1 MIKATFISAYRSLK
15 KNKSHSFLN
24 TIGLTLGITS
34 CLMIFLVIRYELSFD
49 TFHAKANRIY
59 RITTTMHHEGTDYL
73 SCAAYPVG
81 EAVKEE
87 FPEVE
92 KLSTVYFENDGI
104 VKANDQVYRETGI
117 TYLTP
122 AFFDLFDVD
131 WLVGNPNQSLEA
143 PNSVVL
149 TETLARQYFGVE
161 KSGDLTRVLGKV
173 VRLNNESDF
182 TVSGITKDFPSNTDL
197 PFRIMLSLSTLK
209 PDSRREM
216 TDWVTLN
223 WSVSHFVL
231 LKNGSDP
238 QKIDS
243 RFPDFLKRH
252 MTEDEA
258 SRRTI
263 QLQALNKI
271 HFDDRFGNYNNRT
284 VTRNTILMLSL
295 IGIFLLVTACINF
308 VNLATAQSAKR
319 SKEVGVHKVLGAG
332 KAELI
337 RKFMGEA
344 VLITIGSLV
353 ISFVAALVLFPSV
366 SNLLG
371 LHYNPKW
378 VSDPLIPFFFVGITL
393 IVSLLAGLYP
403 ALVMSDFQPIMAL
416 KSKMS
421 NTVAPGSFSLRR
433 GLIVFQFVLSQV
445 LIIGTIVVTRQ
456 LDLFHNQPLGFNKD
470 AIITVTL
477 PNSEIK
483 QKQSLRNQFLEIPGV
498 QKVSFCQNNPSSDGN
513 WRGVFNFSGSGVSD
527 ITIVMRPADQAYI
540 NTYGLTLLAGRDLTE
555 TDNLESGVIVNEKV
569 LKIMNISN
577 PQDAVGKP
585 ITTFGRNTT
594 IVGVV
599 KDFHAFTLHQQIQ
612 PILLFNDPNRARLA
626 GIKINTSDIKGTLAK
641 VESVYKSTFPENI
654 FEYQFLDQTIASFYR
669 EEEKLSHIFT
679 VFSGIAILIGCLGL
693 FGLISF
699 IAMQRTKE
707 IGIRKVNGARLVEI
721 LALLNRDFAL
731 WIAIAFVIAC
741 PAAWYIMN
749 SWLQK
754 FAYKVELSWWIFALS
769 GLSAMGIALL
779 TVSWQSWKA
788 AAKNPVEALKYE

>member
-182 TVSGITKDFPSNTDL
+182 TVSGVTKDFPSNTDL

-577 PQDAVGKP
+577 P
-585 ITTFGRNTT
+585 
-594 IVGVV
+594 
-599 KDFHAFTLHQQIQ
+599 
-612 PILLFNDPNRARLA
+612 
-626 GIKINTSDIKGTLAK
+626 
-641 VESVYKSTFPENI
+641 
-654 FEYQFLDQTIASFYR
+654 
-669 EEEKLSHIFT
+669 
-679 VFSGIAILIGCLGL
+679 SGC
-693 FGLISF
+693 
-699 IAMQRTKE
+699 R
-707 IGIRKVNGARLVEI
+707 
-721 LALLNRDFAL
+721 
-731 WIAIAFVIAC
+731 
-741 PAAWYIMN
+741 
-749 SWLQK
+749 
-754 FAYKVELSWWIFALS
+754 
-769 GLSAMGIALL
+769 
-779 TVSWQSWKA
+779 WKA
-788 AAKNPVEALKYE
+788 YHHVRTQYNNSRCC

>member
-238 QKIDS
+238 QKIDF

-788 AAKNPVEALKYE
+788 AAQNPVEALKYE